1 MSAPTLKPKQRAS
14 VTVLPITG
22 TLVDAKSQI
31 NYAFGIYSVHG
42 QPLYDDNFV
51 QGAVDQ
57 VSYTY
62 KKLGGDVLDIELTP
76 GNVYTAYEEAVLE
89 YSYIVNIHQAKNALP
104 SMLGATTG
112 TFDHDGNLSGQ
123 DGQALPG

>member
-22 TLVDAKSQI
+22 TLEEAKSQI
-31 NYAFGIYSVHG
+31 NYAFGIYSVVG

-62 KKLGGDVLDIELTP
+62 KKLGGDVLDIEQI
-76 GNVYTAYEEAVLE
+76 GRAHV
-89 YSYIVNIHQAKNALP
+89 
-104 SMLGATTG
+104 
-112 TFDHDGNLSGQ
+112 
-123 DGQALPG
+123 